1 MRIHVFARIYEEGKR
16 YFFKGEGLEMT
27 NDIVD
32 FDKRLTN
39 AMEERGI
46 SQADLCRLTGLA
58 SSMVSHYC
66 TGQRMPSIA
75 AALKIAKALGTTVSF
90 LAYGEMRKSTSAGGD
105 MQVAEAGASY
115 DNEKPLIRNN
125 DDKEDLIDRICLLNL
140 EGQKK
145 VLAYIEDLLATGK
158 YK

>member
-1 MRIHVFARIYEEGKR
+1 
-16 YFFKGEGLEMT
+16 MT

-32 FDKRLTN
+32 FDKRLTK
-39 AMEERGI
+39 AMDERGV
-46 SQADLCRLTGLA
+46 SQADLCRMTGLA

-90 LAYGEMRKSTSAGGD
+90 LAYGERRKSAGTEK
-105 MQVAEAGASY
+105 QVEEAGVS
-115 DNEKPLIRNN
+115 NSSKRSLINDN
-125 DDKEDLIDRICLLNL
+125 DDKEELIDKICLLNNA
-140 EGQKK
+140 GQAK
-145 VLAYIEDLLATGK
+145 VLEYIEDMLSTGK

>member
-1 MRIHVFARIYEEGKR
+1 
-16 YFFKGEGLEMT
+16 MT

-32 FDKRLTN
+32 FDKRLTK

-90 LAYGEMRKSTSAGGD
+90 LAYGEKRKSAAVGE
-105 MQVAEAGASY
+105 QVEEANVPY
-115 DNEKPLIRNN
+115 EKEKTLLRDNE
-125 DDKEDLIDRICLLNL
+125 DKEELIDKICLLNL
-140 EGQKK
+140 EGQTK
-145 VLAYIEDLLATGK
+145 VLVYIEDLLATGK

>member
-1 MRIHVFARIYEEGKR
+1 
-16 YFFKGEGLEMT
+16 MT

-32 FDKRLTN
+32 FNKRLTA
-39 AMEERGI
+39 AMLERGV
-46 SQADLCRLTGLA
+46 SQADLCRMTGLA

-90 LAYGEMRKSTSAGGD
+90 LAYGDRRKSVSVDGQYEESSVSTGKGKSLL
-105 MQVAEAGASY
+105 S
-115 DNEKPLIRNN
+115 DNE
-125 DDKEDLIDRICLLNL
+125 DKENLIDKICLLNL
-140 EGQKK
+140 EGQTK
-145 VLAYIEDLLATGK
+145 VLGYIEDLLATGT

>member
-1 MRIHVFARIYEEGKR
+1 
-16 YFFKGEGLEMT
+16 MT

-32 FDKRLTN
+32 FDKRLTK
-39 AMEERGI
+39 AMDERGV
-46 SQADLCRLTGLA
+46 SQADLCRMTGLA

-90 LAYGEMRKSTSAGGD
+90 LAYGERRKSSGTGE
-105 MQVAEAGASY
+105 MQVEEAGVPY
-115 DNEKPLIRNN
+115 NGKRPLIGDN
-125 DDKEDLIDRICLLNL
+125 DDKEELLDKVCLLNN
-140 EGQKK
+140 EGQAK
-145 VLAYIEDLLATGK
+145 VLEYIEDMLSTGK

>member
-1 MRIHVFARIYEEGKR
+1 
-16 YFFKGEGLEMT
+16 MT

-32 FDKRLTN
+32 FDKRLTK
-39 AMEERGI
+39 AMDERGV
-46 SQADLCRLTGLA
+46 SQADLCRMTGLA

-90 LAYGEMRKSTSAGGD
+90 LAYGERRKSTGAG
-105 MQVAEAGASY
+105 MQVEEADVQYSSKRSLLN
-115 DNEKPLIRNN
+115 DN
-125 DDKEDLIDRICLLNL
+125 DDKEDLIDKICLLNNV
-140 EGQKK
+140 GQAK
-145 VLAYIEDLLATGK
+145 VLEYIEDMLSTGK

>member
-1 MRIHVFARIYEEGKR
+1 
-16 YFFKGEGLEMT
+16 MT

-32 FDKRLTN
+32 FDKRLTK
-39 AMEERGI
+39 AMNERGV
-46 SQADLCRLTGLA
+46 SQADLCRMTGLA

-90 LAYGEMRKSTSAGGD
+90 LAYGERRKSAGAG
-105 MQVAEAGASY
+105 MQVEEAGVSY
-115 DNEKPLIRNN
+115 KGKKSLISDN
-125 DDKEDLIDRICLLNL
+125 DDKEELIDKVCLLNNV
-140 EGQKK
+140 GQAK
-145 VLAYIEDLLATGK
+145 VLEYIEDMLSTGK

>member
-1 MRIHVFARIYEEGKR
+1 
-16 YFFKGEGLEMT
+16 MT

-32 FDKRLTN
+32 FDKRLTK
-39 AMEERGI
+39 AMDERGV
-46 SQADLCRLTGLA
+46 SQADLCRMTGLA

-90 LAYGEMRKSTSAGGD
+90 LAYGERRKSAGAE
-105 MQVAEAGASY
+105 MQVEEAEGVPYGGKRS
-115 DNEKPLIRNN
+115 LITDN
-125 DDKEDLIDRICLLNL
+125 DDKEELIDKICLLNNA
-140 EGQKK
+140 GQAK
-145 VLAYIEDLLATGK
+145 VLEYIEDMLSTGK

>member
-1 MRIHVFARIYEEGKR
+1 
-16 YFFKGEGLEMT
+16 MT
-27 NDIVD
+27 NDIVN
-32 FDKRLTN
+32 FDKRLTK

-90 LAYGEMRKSTSAGGD
+90 LAYGDRRKSVAVGE
-105 MQVAEAGASY
+105 QVEEAGVSY
-115 DNEKPLIRNN
+115 ERERSLVGDN

-140 EGQKK
+140 EGQTK